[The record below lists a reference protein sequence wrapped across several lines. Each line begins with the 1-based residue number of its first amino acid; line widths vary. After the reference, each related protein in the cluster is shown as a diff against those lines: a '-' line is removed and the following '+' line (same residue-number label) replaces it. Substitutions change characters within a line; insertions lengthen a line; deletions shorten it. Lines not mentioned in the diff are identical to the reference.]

1 LADYNQNIKVT
12 ADTKQAEKEI
22 SKLDQILKG
31 LSQFTLDVGKGAASG
46 SIKLAQRNLKDYG
59 QALGIIDRQLGG
71 FGKRLG
77 EIAKAFDFGGKTVV
91 GVASINALAAAA
103 AAAPRALGGLGSVL
117 RSFGGSLEALT
128 SPVNA
133 VTAAIQAM
141 GPGGM
146 AAAGGLAV
154 ATAAFMAFSPA
165 VKKVVSGLDNL
176 VLGGKIKSAF
186 EGVKG
191 KVDETKQSFFG
202 LNTEIKATVQ
212 ALNALAEGMSLSQLN
227 KQVSSLT
234 KEMQSFHSSTEGA
247 WTAAQGLV
255 RAQKAQVAEQKAL
268 NDLVRQARGLQSQDV
283 RDTEVSRRMALLTSG
298 RNAQKQM
305 AAEQARLN
313 TELEDYARL
322 AAEVA
327 AQTKAW
333 ADNLTRVER
342 SSKAGVLGNKSQIQ
356 ARLEE
361 FRSNKTSADIAREQS
376 AAALALE
383 ARQQAA
389 RQRATN
395 YGLNQVPV
403 RGQLAP
409 AGNTMAA
416 FPQYREFL
424 NQIATVRQAVSAV
437 QQTAGVGK
445 IALEAKA
452 TFGSLQKITAERE
465 KQLKVD
471 QQSIAFA
478 KERNKLLMEEYR
490 AEQRVANGTLDRRT
504 RLADLRNKKKKGEEL
519 QGRVENTLVSGAF
532 PLLFGA
538 GPLATI
544 GGFAGGA
551 LGSKNPMI
559 GVFTSAIGQL
569 LDTYIKSL
577 TDLASSLKSPTDAL
591 TAMEAAG
598 LKVSDSLRYTVEQ
611 LSASGRGYEAQARVI
626 AELNRR
632 LGTDTTQSLFALYA
646 EQKKLTAQWD
656 QAVAALQS
664 EVIPAVTGA
673 VTILNIFAGALR
685 ELAKV
690 RPPKWMTDFLLSSTS
705 KALTGVDLPG
715 VFRGLQ
721 GLGINAGKGAQPPA
735 LDLKGQEAEIDRR
748 VQSAAQ
754 ERQLRQQGIDLERS
768 AVDLRLNAE
777 EAVYGLRRKAADI
790 ERSSIELRQSIED
803 AIFSKRQE
811 LARAESD
818 NLRRQA
824 QLSIERLDLS
834 LSQIGKGDPTSK
846 FEGSQLV
853 TAAREYLR
861 VRGEGE
867 ADLAQKERELK
878 LKLADI
884 DRDGTKFRL
893 DVSKKSADLQLQAS
907 DYQRDVA
914 KTYLQL
920 TRSAED
926 YKVKVA
932 EYQYAMAQR
941 TYELAKQTGDLQQI
955 QAAATPLTGGGATI
969 GSIAAGGLSPETR
982 ALLKTIRFAEGTA
995 GANGYTTMFTG
1006 RQFSDMSRHPRQIN
1020 RANGYASD
1028 AAGAYQF
1035 LSSTWDSI
1043 GGGAMTPE
1051 RQDRGAVALIRNR
1064 GVNPALPGG
1073 FTRGVADRLAP
1084 EWASFPTAR
1093 TGTSYYGQGGKSYET
1108 LKRYYDQQLT
1118 LERAAG
1124 GAPAT
1129 QMSPIFQR
1137 PGASTAPVPVVVTGT
1152 AGPTTAAGMPTAPT
1166 APGIPALPAAPKLAD
1181 ISGVLNV
1188 YTALVDKSKSIEI
1201 SSMELVKRWKE
1212 LVDQKAA
1219 VELGQRFD
1227 EVLRKALGPM
1237 NEIVEDQKNSAAYQR
1252 EYGALLADGV
1262 LPALAEQLAK
1272 IKQTYTQAKEL
1283 LDYEV
1288 LSVEAAIA
1296 EAKARGQITT
1306 ELEKELALLKEKL
1319 GLLDKQKE
1327 KAEEGAKKA
1336 QSPGERLQ
1344 GAYDKVQGELNAL
1357 LDPVNQVT
1365 AGANAIGSAFGQAFK
1380 DVASG
1385 AKTAQQALADA
1396 FQGIANHFLDMASQM
1411 IAKWIEMQIIG
1422 LAMNILGAA
1431 AGAAGGAG
1439 WGGSGGAAWGGFA
1452 GALQMPALAAS
1463 GGSIS
1468 ATSPTIVGERGP
1480 ELFVPGQSGGITNHQ
1495 NLRSLMASGGGGS
1508 KDGGGTTMNMSFE
1521 TTQFMDREWVDR
1533 QQLETAMATASKQGA
1548 AQGERRALDRLRQSP
1563 RTRRSVGI

>member
-1 LADYNQNIKVT
+1 MATPEANIKVT
-12 ADTKQAEKEI
+12 ADIKQAERQLDKLTGQLEQLQRAGGLKFELFGSGAGLKNAI
-22 SKLDQILKG
+22 SGNLPAALKRTG
-31 LSQFTLDVGKGAASG
+31 EAFGVGAAQVN
-46 SIKLAQRNLKDYG
+46 KFAMAARNLDSQIKSG
-59 QALGIIDRQLGG
+59 AIRGGVGALGL
-71 FGKRLG
+71 
-77 EIAKAFDFGGKTVV
+77 
-91 GVASINALAAAA
+91 ALAKM
-103 AAAPRALGGLGSVL
+103 APATAPAVKGVGALTTALTGLVAKTTALAGGLGGAGAAIAGVGAGIDTAAKAAV
-117 RSFGGSLEALT
+117 GGSNAIQELLLYLKDLPNSWGLAAVAAMAFAPAAITAGKAINTAVGTQATQKIAELTAGIRNAASAAEKLEGSVISAGNAFEALLQG
-128 SPVNA
+128 SSLNQLNA
-133 VTAAIQAM
+133 Q
-141 GPGGM
+141 
-146 AAAGGLAV
+146 LRDAV
-154 ATAAFMAFSPA
+154 RQ
-165 VKKVVSGLDNL
+165 SGE
-176 VLGGKIKSAF
+176 F
-186 EGVKG
+186 E
-191 KVDETKQSFFG
+191 SS
-202 LNTEIKATVQ
+202 TVQ
-212 ALNALAEGMSLSQLN
+212 AWE
-227 KQVSSLT
+227 
-234 KEMQSFHSSTEGA
+234 
-247 WTAAQGLV
+247 AAQQLASAMKLQTV
-255 RAQKAQVAEQKAL
+255 EQKKI
-268 NDLVRQARGLQSQDV
+268 NDLVRQAKGLQTQDV

-305 AAEQARLN
+305 AAEQSRLN

-361 FRSNKTSADIAREQS
+361 MRANNRSAQIARERS
-376 AAALALE
+376 AALQGKA
-383 ARQQAA
+383 
-389 RQRATN
+389 
-395 YGLNQVPV
+395 YGLNQVPAG
-403 RGQLAP
+403 GQLFP
-409 AGNTMAA
+409 GGNTMTAQPGYRAA
-416 FPQYREFL
+416 Q
-424 NQIATVRQAVSAV
+424 NAAATYKQAAEAAKPLL
-437 QQTAGVGK
+437 QQAQQRTILEGK
-445 IALEAKA
+445 
-452 TFGSLQKITAERE
+452 SLQVVRNRTSALREQAAVDKNSIAILRQQNAERI
-465 KQLKVD
+465 KAAQLD
-471 QQSIAFA
+471 
-478 KERNKLLMEEYR
+478 ERALT
-490 AEQRVANGTLDRRT
+490 VARRQT
-504 RLADLRNKKKKGEEL
+504 QLADLRNKKKKGEDL

-551 LGSKNPMI
+551 LGGKNPMI
-559 GVFTSAIGQL
+559 GVFTSAIGQI
-569 LDTYIKSL
+569 LDTYAKSL

-591 TAMEAAG
+591 AAMEAAG

-941 TYELAKQTGDLQQI
+941 TYELAKQTGDLQQV
-955 QAAATPLTGGGATI
+955 QAAATPLTSGGGGAPMT
-969 GSIAAGGLSPETR
+969 AGGYIDKEVLRKWLISQGMGRTSGDFTNAGHRTPNHMLNAMDMGFTAPQYDR
-982 ALLKTIRFAEGTA
+982 NYVQKTIEMERKLRAT
-995 GANGYTTMFTG
+995 GAFGNQLFG
-1006 RQFSDMSRHPRQIN
+1006 
-1020 RANGYASD
+1020 
-1028 AAGAYQF
+1028 
-1035 LSSTWDSI
+1035 
-1043 GGGAMTPE
+1043 PE
-1051 RQDRGAVALIRNR
+1051 RDPRGHATHLHV
-1064 GVNPALPGG
+1064 PTPGG
-1073 FTRGVADRLAP
+1073 KVPLTPGLA
-1084 EWASFPTAR
+1084 ALM
-1093 TGTSYYGQGGKSYET
+1093 GGKT
-1108 LKRYYDQQLT
+1108 
-1118 LERAAG
+1118 AAT
-1124 GAPAT
+1124 T
-1129 QMSPIFQR
+1129 QMSPLFQR
-1137 PGASTAPVPVVVTGT
+1137 PGASTAPVPVVVTGAT
-1152 AGPTTAAGMPTAPT
+1152 GATAATAPTAPT

-1212 LVDQKAA
+1212 LGDQKAA
-1219 VELGQRFD
+1219 VELQQRFD

-1327 KAEEGAKKA
+1327 KAEEGAKQA

-1357 LDPVNQVT
+1357 LDPVNQVI
-1365 AGANAIGSAFGQAFK
+1365 AGANAIGSAFGTAFK

-1385 AKTAQQALADA
+1385 AKSAQQALADA
-1396 FQGIANHFLDMASQM
+1396 FQSIAGHFLDMAAQM
-1411 IAKWIEMQIIG
+1411 IAKYIEMQVIG
-1422 LAMNILGAA
+1422 LAMNFLGS
-1431 AGAAGGAG
+1431 AAGGFGGFSGAG
-1439 WGGSGGAAWGGFA
+1439 PVAMPGAGVGGGSSMFMPGAPSFMATGGFVTGPTKAMIGEGGESEYVIPSSKMGSAMARWNAGSRGSSVIDGADPTGGPSSTGGSGAMTISVTTGPV
-1452 GALQMPALAAS
+1452 LQFEGRNYVTQDQFTS
-1463 GGSIS
+1463 GMRST
-1468 ATSPTIVGERGP
+1468 AKQAEQQTLRRMQHSP
-1480 ELFVPGQSGGITNHQ
+1480 S
-1495 NLRSLMASGGGGS
+1495 
-1508 KDGGGTTMNMSFE
+1508 
-1521 TTQFMDREWVDR
+1521 
-1533 QQLETAMATASKQGA
+1533 
-1548 AQGERRALDRLRQSP
+1548 
-1563 RTRRSVGI
+1563 TRRKIGV